1 MSPKKLRIPVWET
14 IEKILADLESKEDA
28 DKIEIEALTL
38 RLILAGLLDLRRLCW
53 TLLP

>member
-1 MSPKKLRIPVWET
+1 MSLRKDRIPLWET
-14 IEKILADLESKEDA
+14 IEKISADLESKKDT